1 MGLKWVLL
9 PDASSATS
17 REPLDVYSTKPLE
30 LLKGASLAV
39 VILVLG
45 NLATALPAV
54 QLQTKQLRRITMNF
68 THKSVHFLTRS
79 IPRVLPGVALLAAV
93 ALVPVAAFAQSP
105 WVQAINNLANDFT
118 GPIAKGLS
126 LVSIVLGGLMMAMVE
141 NNDHKKMIGGIILGV
156 GMAIGAAPFLS
167 WITG

>member
-1 MGLKWVLL
+1 MGPKWVLL
-9 PDASSATS
+9 PDAFPAKS
-17 REPLDVYSTKPLE
+17 REPLDVFSAEPFEIFKC
-30 LLKGASLAV
+30 ASLAV
-39 VILVLG
+39 AILVLG
-45 NLATALPAV
+45 SLAVAITKVPT
-54 QLQTKQLRRITMNF
+54 QTKHLRRIAMN
-68 THKSVHFLTRS
+68 LTPKTVQLFAHS
-79 IPRVLPGVALLAAV
+79 APRVLPRVALIV
-93 ALVPVAAFAQSP
+93 TIVLVPVAAFAQSP

-156 GMAIGAAPFLS
+156 GMAIGAASFLS